1 MAGGMGRREQRQQRQ
16 QQRERSPNLAERSRN
31 RNRASTRPVAGSR
44 HCWVLDEGAQHPGL
58 LLEWRQQEGRWQGL
72 VAFVRADDAGFALVQ
87 AWLDSQQLS
96 AASSA

>member
-1 MAGGMGRREQRQQRQ
+1 MAGGMGR
-16 QQRERSPNLAERSRN
+16 RERSPNLAERS

-87 AWLDSQQLS
+87 AWLDAQQLS
-96 AASSA
+96 AATSA

>member
-1 MAGGMGRREQRQQRQ
+1 MAGGMGRREP
-16 QQRERSPNLAERSRN
+16 RERRELSPNLAERSRN
-31 RNRASTRPVAGSR
+31 RANTRPVAGSR

-96 AASSA
+96 AAASA

>member
-1 MAGGMGRREQRQQRQ
+1 MGRRDR
-16 QQRERSPNLAERSRN
+16 RERSPNLAERSPNLAERS
-31 RNRASTRPVAGSR
+31 RGRANTRPVAGSR